1 MSILDSNHTYELS
14 FSESSSDGSFYTLI
28 VKNRSLSIKT
38 KDCIIL
44 LMEVYS
50 TPNIMKFSAD
60 TIDLYIE
67 KIKITI
73 VVRFCQPKT
82 FCIKLKKD

>member
-14 FSESSSDGSFYTLI
+14 SSDGSIYTLI
-28 VKNRSLSIKT
+28 VKDRSLSIKT
-38 KDCIIL
+38 KDDILL

-73 VVRFCQPKT
+73 VVGFCQPKT